1 MQHNNHMSDEYKA
14 RIFSK
19 SKYRLQ
25 HCMQKEMHRPWP
37 NTDKIWRVQQ
47 RCRQY
52 EHDLCALPDVTHDR
66 RQHSH

>member
-1 MQHNNHMSDEYKA
+1 MNHNNQMSDEYKA
-14 RIFSK
+14 RILSK

-25 HCMQKEMHRPWP
+25 HWMQKEMYRPWP

-52 EHDLCALPDVTHDR
+52 EQDLCALPDTVNPPQR
-66 RQHSH
+66 FSH